1 MDRQLPR
8 SNGIYKT
15 RDLISSKAYWKLT
28 GTSIR
33 VFEIFLLK
41 RKMKKTTIGKHELNN
56 IVNNGQITFTYL
68 EAEEKYGI
76 SKSTFMRARDQ
87 LIEVGFIEITEHG
100 GEHQPTRYA
109 ISNNWMKYPEE
120 SFKRPK
126 SGNLVGQNTRW
137 KKDTVKPDTIKK
149 DITLK
154 SEPIPEINGVKSDA
168 SAIDIDIKDGC
179 QK

>member
-1 MDRQLPR
+1 MDRQLPK
-8 SNGIYKT
+8 SNGIYLE
-15 RDLISSKAYWKLT
+15 RDSISYEAFWALNGAAIKIYMVFRLKCVIANRAY
-28 GTSIR
+28 G
-33 VFEIFLLK
+33 K
-41 RKMKKTTIGKHELNN
+41 RKVREIM
-56 IVNNGQITFTYL
+56 NNGEITFTYL

-76 SKSTFMRARDQ
+76 SKSTFLRARDK

-109 ISNNWMKYPEE
+109 ISNNWMKYPDE

-154 SEPIPEINGVKSDA
+154 SEPISEINGIKSDA
-168 SAIDIDIKDGC
+168 ATIDIDIKEGY